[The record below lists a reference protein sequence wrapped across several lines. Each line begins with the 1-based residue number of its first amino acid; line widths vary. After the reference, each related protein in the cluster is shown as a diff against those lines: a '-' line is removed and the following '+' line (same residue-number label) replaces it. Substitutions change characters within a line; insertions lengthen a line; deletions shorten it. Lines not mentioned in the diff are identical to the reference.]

1 MKRVFWFFLLL
12 LFTQFAQAQHIYQ
25 IRADSVR
32 IYNVCDTA
40 ELIIENRT
48 RGVAGFLYNKGN
60 GRTEFK
66 RLRLE
71 TIGGNR
77 IAITGQDTLD
87 ISTLP
92 GISGVDTIYRD
103 GDYVKYVKR
112 GSTYTFYAPANE
124 TLQSVTNRGSTTTNP
139 LSVRNITS
147 VTNNTLNNGLFANG
161 NYEAQSAAVPSY
173 GFHIPGTDGVALYYP
188 GPGTNLRVRSNGGRD
203 GLLWSSDNHG
213 AGSGLDADLLDGFN
227 ASVGATAASIPVR
240 DPNGYLF
247 ANYFNTAAGTES
259 ATPTRIFGG
268 NEDGYIRPLSAAAI
282 LAFLGMP
289 GSGETLQSVTNR
301 GNLSVRDNTNMVF
314 QKASG
319 TPGGLYLQF
328 RNSDGSARGHIG
340 YGSSTNNTFIIH
352 NNDNSPTSIYQRL
365 LVNGADG
372 YDDGQ
377 NALLVNGSTATRGVF
392 RQNLS
397 HPSTESNGAN
407 QLWNSY
413 GGAQIYA
420 DPEFRSGMNNL
431 MVYNNYGGDA
441 VKLFREN
448 GTLSAAVPNNSGW
461 YLRVQSQ
468 PGTSSGTQPGLGGV
482 YSNLFTAENQVYVT
496 RIRAFIPAGYT
507 LNAAANQHGDNPK
520 NYWTTSQDGV
530 GKWQDYIHVWC
541 AGQSGI
547 FSSVN
552 YYYLEGPRTDVTWYI
567 AYFDT
572 KQVTSSAWQDN
583 VSQNPVTARPV
594 ALYLNDDNTK
604 LEQGGGSS
612 LKVQTPHGNME
623 IGAQNTGH
631 AHFLTDRENFYFNK
645 PLLVVDRLGVY
656 NGTFSPGMTTYL
668 SQTEGRINN
677 NLIYHAGNLSFYTSG
692 EDKPLKTEPNGYF
705 GIENWIRTGAET
717 GLFNNNGFHFFPY
730 GTKSWAFRGG
740 TGSTQTFLLLQTAN
754 GQFHGG
760 LLANASGDI
769 GIASSNDAWRLRTDV
784 NGNAF
789 VTGQV
794 QATSFYQSSLRSLKK
809 DIKPFTASALDVFRK
824 AQVRSFVFRADSS
837 GKTNIGFIADEVPD
851 EMSTPGRK
859 GVDQASTVALLVKSV
874 QELEEKIKKLE
885 MLITELS
892 KEKNNK

>member
-1 MKRVFWFFLLL
+1 MKSVFWFFLLL
-12 LFTQFAQAQHIYQ
+12 LFTQLAQAQHVYQ

-48 RGVAGFLYNKGN
+48 RGVAGFLYNKGS

-92 GISGVDTIYRD
+92 GIGGVDTIYRD

-112 GSTYTFYAPANE
+112 GSTYSFYAPANE

-139 LSVRNITS
+139 LSIRNITS
-147 VTNNTLNNGLFANG
+147 VTTNSLTSILYASG
-161 NYEAQSAAVPSY
+161 NYEAQSPAVPSY

-203 GLLWSSDNHG
+203 GLLWTSDNHG

-227 ASVGATAASIPVR
+227 TSVGSAGSTVAVR
-240 DPNGYLF
+240 DAGGYLF
-247 ANYFNTAAGTES
+247 ASYFNTAAVTEGS
-259 ATPTRIFGG
+259 IPTRIFGG
-268 NEDGYIRPLSAAAI
+268 TEDGYIRPLTANSI
-282 LAFLGMP
+282 RTFLGVP
-289 GSGETLQSVTNR
+289 SSGETLQSVTSRENI
-301 GNLSVRDNTNMVF
+301 SVRDNANMIF

-319 TPGGLYLQF
+319 TPGELYLRF
-328 RNSDGSARGHIG
+328 RNSNGSNRGYIG
-340 YGSSTNNTFIIH
+340 YGSSTNNTFFIH
-352 NNDNSPTSIYQRL
+352 NEDNSPTSILQRL
-365 LVNGADG
+365 FVNGADA

-377 NALLVNGSTATRGVF
+377 NALFVNGSIGSRSVF
-392 RQNLS
+392 RQIAS
-397 HPSTESNGAN
+397 HPSWESNGAN

-420 DPEFRSGMNNL
+420 DPEFRNGMNGL
-431 MVYNNYGGDA
+431 FVYNNLYGSA
-441 VKLFREN
+441 VQVFHEN
-448 GTLSAAVPNNSGW
+448 TTLTAAVPNTSGW
-461 YLRVQSQ
+461 YLRIQSQ
-468 PGTSSGTQPGLGGV
+468 PNTSNGIQPGLGGV
-482 YSNLFTAENQVYVT
+482 STGLPTKENQVYVT

-507 LNAAANQHGDNPK
+507 INAAHNQMGDNPN
-520 NYWTTSQDGV
+520 NYWTTSQNGN
-530 GKWQDYIHVWC
+530 GKWQDYIHVWS
-541 AGQSGI
+541 AGQSGT
-547 FSSVN
+547 FSTVN
-552 YYYLEGPRTDVTWYI
+552 YYYLNGPAADVTWYI

-572 KQVTSSAWQDN
+572 KQVTSVPWQDN
-583 VSQNPVTARPV
+583 IEQNPVTARPL
-594 ALYLNDDNTK
+594 ALYLNNDYTK
-604 LEQGGGSS
+604 LEQGAGSS
-612 LKVQTPHGNME
+612 LKVQTPGGYME
-623 IGAQNTGH
+623 IGSQNSGH
-631 AHFLTDRENFYFNK
+631 AHFITDRENFYFNK
-645 PLLVVDRLGVY
+645 PQLVVDKLGIY
-656 NGTFSPGMTTYL
+656 NGTFSSGMTTYL
-668 SQTEGRINN
+668 TQTEGRINN
-677 NLIYHAGNLSFYTSG
+677 NPIYHTGNLAFYTNG

-730 GTKSWAFRGG
+730 GQKSWAFRGG
-740 TGSTQTFLLLQTAN
+740 TNSTQTLLLLQTAN
-754 GQFHGG
+754 GTFHGG
-760 LLANASGDI
+760 LLGNTSGEI
-769 GIASSNDAWRLRTDV
+769 GIVSANDAWRLRTDV

-789 VTGQV
+789 VTGQI

-824 AQVRSFVFRADSS
+824 AQVRSFVFKADSS
-837 GKTNIGFIADEVPD
+837 GKTNIGFIADEVPE

-885 MLITELS
+885 AIITELS
-892 KEKNNK
+892 KEKNK